1 MEGQPRVRNEWR
13 GSTRGVGVRTR
24 QATAAGQRPGKRRA
38 NTSGA
43 DSRASEPPGLSQVVY
58 RRATRSTVV
67 LLRCHRRRYVVVVLV
82 QWQRAV
88 VLLRVDR
95 QRSNIER
102 IANKIP
108 AKERNRPSTCL
119 CRLFFSFFCFLSHTR
134 EKQEEVWGETQV
146 DHIPEDTSLLKEFPL
161 SLSLSLSSELFT
173 VHPRHIVTRH
183 FGWAPTIPSNTPTA
197 QSRRCWRKSK
207 CAQWFPATCA
217 ALGFLPFSPFSIRS
231 CNKHGE
237 KVPV

>member
-108 AKERNRPSTCL
+108 AKERNRSSTCL
-119 CRLFFSFFCFLSHTR
+119 CRLFFSFFVFYRIH
-134 EKQEEVWGETQV
+134 EKSRKKFEERRRLTIYPRTPHSERSS
-146 DHIPEDTSLLKEFPL
+146 P
-161 SLSLSLSSELFT
+161 SLSLSFLGAFYRPPSS
-173 VHPRHIVTRH
+173 HR
-183 FGWAPTIPSNTPTA
+183 NTPLWVSA
-197 QSRRCWRKSK
+197 NDPQ
-207 CAQWFPATCA
+207 
-217 ALGFLPFSPFSIRS
+217 
-231 CNKHGE
+231 
-237 KVPV
+237 

>member
-108 AKERNRPSTCL
+108 AKERNRPSTCH

-161 SLSLSLSSELFT
+161 SLSLSFLGAFYRSPSS
-173 VHPRHIVTRH
+173 HR
-183 FGWAPTIPSNTPTA
+183 NTPLWVSANDPQQHTDCSVTTMLA
-197 QSRRCWRKSK
+197 QIQVRPVVSCYLRR
-207 CAQWFPATCA
+207 AGVLTVFAV
-217 ALGFLPFSPFSIRS
+217 FNSIL
-231 CNKHGE
+231 
-237 KVPV
+237 